1 MTREMTNRAVT
12 VARMSGGP
20 GQDRELSHG
29 RQDNLMF
36 GYCKKIGLDVIK
48 PFYEVASGLDASKR
62 PTLLEVMEF
71 VLDPANMISHVVFPD
86 LSRFSRSKS
95 DPQTYLKLLDDN
107 DIIIHSAVDGTTS
120 DDDNELYWDVSFLF
134 NHEYSKTISRLTI
147 GGQSQSVRNGNDI
160 SPVVAYGYEKY
171 YVVEKEN
178 EGKEGKEVARQ
189 RPRWRP
195 HPKHSEVVLLIFTMR
210 DQKYLPMAICN
221 HLNGLGIKAPRG
233 GLWTTKT
240 IINILRNLAYIGYSQ
255 VGKKSLSQFPK
266 HRRKRE
272 LVQNPNAHPAIVPED
287 LFHRV
292 QALMPKKPRAQ
303 REPPRSHASPN
314 PLSDRVKCGK
324 CQRNANM
331 IIANSKSDGGK
342 KLICSV
348 KKNSGVAY
356 CDSEDIELDD
366 FLKTVGESM
375 KERLSAPSIIQEQM
389 ETLAKNSEERVA
401 REKDRQALKAKRLK
415 EIDQE
420 KANLMRGLAK
430 AEEEFPENVQDF
442 NQSLSRLNKE
452 KEQINQQQQ
461 DMDEETSELMAFLAD
476 PEGVLEALQELGDR
490 IDPDDLEV
498 TSRFLKS
505 IVNLVEVSDD
515 DAEMYYSVP
524 LPNTVETTAGY
535 KAPARIKRAGHSLL
549 LGISDPAHA
558 GIDRCLVERYGAE
571 ARFPRTRGDRPRCQ
585 ALDPEMDRVPPLTR
599 AIGGTLEFRFPFP
612 KQADA
617 GGRPSRKSRAQQDSN
632 LADHCVN
639 RGKPIGTVTANIAE
653 PNKLHG
659 PT

>member
-29 RQDNLMF
+29 RQDNLMVD
-36 GYCKKIGLDVIK
+36 YCKKIGLDVIK

-62 PTLLEVMEF
+62 PILLEVAEF
-71 VLDPANMISHVVFPD
+71 VLDPANEISHVVFPD
-86 LSRFSRSKS
+86 LSRFTRSKS
-95 DPQTYLKLLDDN
+95 DPHTYMKLFDDN

-120 DDDNELYWDVSFLF
+120 DDDNELFWDVSFLF

-160 SPVVAYGYEKY
+160 SPVVPYGYEKY
-171 YVVEKEN
+171 YVVEKAN

-195 HPKHSEVVLLIFTMR
+195 HPECSEVVLLIFTMR

-240 IINILRNLAYIGYSQ
+240 ITKILRNLAYIGYSQ

-272 LVQNPNAHPAIVPED
+272 LVQNPNAHEAIVQKD
-287 LFHRV
+287 LFNRV
-292 QALMPKKPRAQ
+292 QALMPKIPRAQ

-324 CQRNANM
+324 CGHNANM
-331 IIANSKSDGGK
+331 IVSNSKNGGK
-342 KLICSV
+342 KLMCSV

-366 FLKTVGESM
+366 FLKTVGESL

-389 ETLAKNSEERVA
+389 ETLAKNREEHVA
-401 REKDRQALKAKRLK
+401 RQRDRQAVKAKRLK

-420 KANLMRGLAK
+420 KANLMTGLAAAK
-430 AEEEFPENVQDF
+430 EEFPENVQDF
-442 NQSLSRLNKE
+442 NLSLSRLNKE
-452 KEQINQQQQ
+452 KEQLNQQRQ
-461 DMDEETSELMAFLAD
+461 DMDEETSEMIAFLAD
-476 PEGVLEALQELGDR
+476 PEGVLEALQELGDS
-490 IDPDDLEV
+490 IDPDDMEV
-498 TSRFLKS
+498 TSRLLKS

-549 LGISDPAHA
+549 LGTSDPAVA
-558 GIDRCLVERYGAE
+558 GVDHSAGVGRGEREKMPRPGGGKPVEYTHLIASGTTAPHGRGPASRTGARCAHTGTEPPYPRRL
-571 ARFPRTRGDRPRCQ
+571 ARVR
-585 ALDPEMDRVPPLTR
+585 
-599 AIGGTLEFRFPFP
+599 
-612 KQADA
+612 
-617 GGRPSRKSRAQQDSN
+617 GRPT
-632 LADHCVN
+632 
-639 RGKPIGTVTANIAE
+639 G
-653 PNKLHG
+653 
-659 PT
+659 

>member
-71 VLDPANMISHVVFPD
+71 VLDPANEISHVVFPD

-171 YVVEKEN
+171 YVVEKAN

-240 IINILRNLAYIGYSQ
+240 IGNLLRNLAYIGYSQ
-255 VGKKSLSQFPK
+255 VGKKSRSAFPK

-272 LVQNPNAHPAIVPED
+272 LVQ
-287 LFHRV
+287 
-292 QALMPKKPRAQ
+292 KPQ
-303 REPPRSHASPN
+303 RPRGHS
-314 PLSDRVKCGK
+314 
-324 CQRNANM
+324 
-331 IIANSKSDGGK
+331 
-342 KLICSV
+342 
-348 KKNSGVAY
+348 
-356 CDSEDIELDD
+356 
-366 FLKTVGESM
+366 
-375 KERLSAPSIIQEQM
+375 
-389 ETLAKNSEERVA
+389 
-401 REKDRQALKAKRLK
+401 REGPFQQGA
-415 EIDQE
+415 
-420 KANLMRGLAK
+420 GPH
-430 AEEEFPENVQDF
+430 AEETQGAAGTPQVPRQPQPAERPGEVRQMRSQRQHDHRQLGERRRQEANVFRQEE
-442 NQSLSRLNKE
+442 LRGRLLR
-452 KEQINQQQQ
+452 Q
-461 DMDEETSELMAFLAD
+461 
-476 PEGVLEALQELGDR
+476 R
-490 IDPDDLEV
+490 
-498 TSRFLKS
+498 RH
-505 IVNLVEVSDD
+505 
-515 DAEMYYSVP
+515 
-524 LPNTVETTAGY
+524 
-535 KAPARIKRAGHSLL
+535 RA
-549 LGISDPAHA
+549 
-558 GIDRCLVERYGAE
+558 
-571 ARFPRTRGDRPRCQ
+571 
-585 ALDPEMDRVPPLTR
+585 
-599 AIGGTLEFRFPFP
+599 
-612 KQADA
+612 
-617 GGRPSRKSRAQQDSN
+617 
-632 LADHCVN
+632 
-639 RGKPIGTVTANIAE
+639 
-653 PNKLHG
+653 
-659 PT
+659 

>member
-1 MTREMTNRAVT
+1 
-12 VARMSGGP
+12 MSGGP

-36 GYCKKIGLDVIK
+36 EYCKKIGLDVIK

-71 VLDPANMISHVVFPD
+71 VLDPANGISPVVFPD
-86 LSRFSRSKS
+86 LPRFSRSKS
-95 DPQTYLKLLDDN
+95 DPQTDLKLLDEN

-120 DDDNELYWDVSFLF
+120 DDDNELFWDVSFLF

-160 SPVVAYGYEKY
+160 SSVVTYGYEKY
-171 YVVEKEN
+171 YVVEKAK
-178 EGKEGKEVARQ
+178 EGKDGKEVARR

-195 HPKHSEVVLLIFTMR
+195 HPEHAAVVLLIFMMR

-221 HLNGLGIKAPRG
+221 HLNGLKIPAPRG

-255 VGKKSLSQFPK
+255 VGKKSRSAFPK

-331 IIANSKSDGGK
+331 IIANSKSDGGR

-389 ETLAKNSEERVA
+389 ETLAKNSEEHVA

-476 PEGVLEALQELGDR
+476 PEGVLEALQELGDS

-535 KAPARIKRAGHSLL
+535 KAPARIKRAGHLILLRTSAPRNLQRRIADGASRPLRTTPSRISLS
-549 LGISDPAHA
+549 LG
-558 GIDRCLVERYGAE
+558 R
-571 ARFPRTRGDRPRCQ
+571 
-585 ALDPEMDRVPPLTR
+585 
-599 AIGGTLEFRFPFP
+599 
-612 KQADA
+612 
-617 GGRPSRKSRAQQDSN
+617 GGRRGLPYTRNDRASGQPSPEGVCCLSHWGAPVRF
-632 LADHCVN
+632 H
-639 RGKPIGTVTANIAE
+639 P
-653 PNKLHG
+653 
-659 PT
+659 

>member
-29 RQDNLMF
+29 GQDNLMF

-62 PTLLEVMEF
+62 PTLLEVAEF
-71 VLDPANMISHVVFPD
+71 VLDPANEISHVVFPD
-86 LSRFSRSKS
+86 LSRFTRSKS
-95 DPQTYLKLLDDN
+95 DPHTYMKLFDEN

-120 DDDNELYWDVSFLF
+120 EDDNELLWDVSFIF
-134 NHEYSKTISRLTI
+134 NNQYSKTISQLTI
-147 GGQSQSVRNGNDI
+147 RGQSESVRMGNDI

-171 YVVEKEN
+171 YVE
-178 EGKEGKEVARQ
+178 EGGRR

-210 DQKYLPMAICN
+210 DQKYHAMAICN

-233 GLWTTKT
+233 ELWTTKT
-240 IINILRNLAYIGYSQ
+240 INNMLRNLAYIGYSQ

-272 LVQNPNAHPAIVPED
+272 LVQNPNAHPAIVQKD
-287 LFHRV
+287 LFNRV
-292 QALMPKKPRAQ
+292 QALMPKIPRAQ

-324 CQRNANM
+324 CGRNANM
-331 IIANSKSDGGK
+331 IVSNSKNGGK
-342 KLICSV
+342 KLMCSV

-366 FLKTVGESM
+366 FLKTVGESL

-389 ETLAKNSEERVA
+389 ETLAKNREEHVA
-401 REKDRQALKAKRLK
+401 RQKDRQAVKAKRLK

-420 KANLMRGLAK
+420 KANLMTGLAAAK
-430 AEEEFPENVQDF
+430 EEFPENVQDF
-442 NQSLSRLNKE
+442 NLSLSRLNKE
-452 KEQINQQQQ
+452 KEQLNQQRQ
-461 DMDEETSELMAFLAD
+461 DMDEETSEMIAFLAD
-476 PEGVLEALQELGDR
+476 PEGVLEALQELGDS
-490 IDPDDLEV
+490 IDPDDMEV
-498 TSRFLKS
+498 TSRLLKS

-535 KAPARIKRAGHSLL
+535 KAPARIKRAGHLIL
-549 LGISDPAHA
+549 LGTSDPARA
-558 GIDRCLVERYGAE
+558 GVCQPVRTGACCSCPP
-571 ARFPRTRGDRPRCQ
+571 PRMAGDQIQGPAPGVRTPG
-585 ALDPEMDRVPPLTR
+585 LDTPPP
-599 AIGGTLEFRFPFP
+599 GG
-612 KQADA
+612 
-617 GGRPSRKSRAQQDSN
+617 
-632 LADHCVN
+632 
-639 RGKPIGTVTANIAE
+639 
-653 PNKLHG
+653 
-659 PT
+659 